1 MLTRRHI
8 RVKVMQSIYAMTQS
22 QSQSLDKE
30 LKFLQNSANDTFK
43 LYLLTFSLLKELHN
57 MAVTQFEVAQKKYL
71 ATTQDKNLNKKII
84 DNQVFI
90 LISNNE
96 LLQDAINNAQMNC
109 WDLDSEYVKIIY
121 KKIIESDIYKRYVS
135 EKKSDFNTDRDFVVD
150 VFKEIVAPNEKIYDY
165 IEGFNL
171 TWIDDFSIVN
181 TFILKLLKN
190 VKPDS
195 NEKYFVPK
203 LFKNDDDKLFAT
215 DLLKKV
221 TLNDEKLQS
230 YIHEKTINWDKDRIA
245 VLDNIIIKMAICEFL
260 KFPTIPVKVTLNE
273 YLEIAKE
280 YSTEKSSIFING
292 ILDNLSKEFQE
303 RNELNKIGRG
313 LL

>member
-8 RVKVMQSIYAMTQS
+8 RVKVMQSVYAMTQS
-22 QSQSLDKE
+22 QSQNLDKE
-30 LKFLQNSANDTFK
+30 LKFLQNSTNDTFN

-57 MAVTQFEVAQKKYL
+57 MAVTQLKVAQKKYL
-71 ATTQDKNLNKKII
+71 ATEQDKNLNKKIV
-84 DNQVFI
+84 DNQLFVM
-90 LISNNE
+90 ISQNE
-96 LLQDAINNAQMNC
+96 LLQDAINNAKMNC

-121 KKIIESDIYKRYVS
+121 KKIIESDVYKKYA
-135 EKKSDFNTDRDFVVD
+135 SDKNIDFQKDKNFVID
-150 VFKEIVAPNEKIYDY
+150 IFREIIAPDEKIYDY

-171 TWIDDFSIVN
+171 TWVDDFSIVN
-181 TFILKLLKN
+181 TFVLKLLKG
-190 VKPDS
+190 VIS
-195 NEKYFVPK
+195 NSTERYFVPK

-221 TLNDEKLQS
+221 TLNDEKLQK
-230 YIHEKTINWDKDRIA
+230 YVNEKTINWDKDRIA
-245 VLDNIIIKMAICEFL
+245 ILDNIIIKMAICEFL

-292 ILDNLSKEFQE
+292 ILDNLSKEFE
-303 RNELNKIGRG
+303 EKKELKKIGRG